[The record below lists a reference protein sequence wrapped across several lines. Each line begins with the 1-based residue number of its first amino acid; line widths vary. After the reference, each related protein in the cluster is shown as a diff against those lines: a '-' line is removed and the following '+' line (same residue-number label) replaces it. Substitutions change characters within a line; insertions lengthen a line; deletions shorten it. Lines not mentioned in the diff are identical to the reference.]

1 MTPQIKPTPSLEGA
15 QESLPQRKLAVM
27 ITWVVYYH
35 QQSSLTP
42 SSADLDR
49 GMDDSLN
56 SAVEGLEQIPVGFSP
71 AEVKKYHGYGS
82 AEEPNEGTTI
92 VHFKR
97 G

>member
-1 MTPQIKPTPSLEGA
+1 
-15 QESLPQRKLAVM
+15 
-27 ITWVVYYH
+27 
-35 QQSSLTP
+35 
-42 SSADLDR
+42 
-49 GMDDSLN
+49 MDDSLN